1 MHVRNGRKGGSNSLA
16 GHSCSSLPVCTGDI
30 SVGPLARV
38 WGTSEEVRGRQG
50 PDLSGVGSLR
60 RWDTKGNCPPET
72 SLLSRLHGWAICGVF
87 LTFCPQLP
95 QVQP

>member
-1 MHVRNGRKGGSNSLA
+1 M
-16 GHSCSSLPVCTGDI
+16 
-30 SVGPLARV
+30 
-38 WGTSEEVRGRQG
+38 RQG

-60 RWDTKGNCPPET
+60 QWDTKGNCPPET